1 MMLDLDSNPALPG
14 PILAEQLLQNAG
26 ISKDHQLL
34 IRTALQQNLTFAKVA
49 EELAAQHGSIH
60 MDEQNYRNFSFFFFD
75 SSALVDI
82 ICRRSQLPLRK
93 TKAK

>member
-60 MDEQNYRNFSFFFFD
+60 MDEQNYRNFSFFF
-75 SSALVDI
+75 
-82 ICRRSQLPLRK
+82 
-93 TKAK
+93 